1 MHRLLIVLLAVAV
14 LGTHRALCGELS
26 IAAASDLVFC
36 LEELNRAFGKA
47 NPEIRTKATT
57 GASGSIFAQISN
69 GAPFDI
75 FLSADMRYPLELIKV
90 GLADKQSLTLYA
102 IGHLVVWSA
111 KEEIDVSSG
120 VEAAPGKKDHAKVK
134 EFIKRAKGL

>member
-57 GASGSIFAQISN
+57 TRS
-69 GAPFDI
+69 
-75 FLSADMRYPLELIKV
+75 
-90 GLADKQSLTLYA
+90 
-102 IGHLVVWSA
+102 
-111 KEEIDVSSG
+111 
-120 VEAAPGKKDHAKVK
+120 
-134 EFIKRAKGL
+134 